1 MKSLLLKGA
10 VALALGS
17 ALCLQPALAIDA
29 SLKTEKDK
37 HSYMIGVLWG
47 KQLQDIK
54 DDVDIEVVKKGL
66 GDAYKGEKVL
76 MTDAEAQEI
85 SVEFRTV
92 LQKKREEQQK
102 IAATENI
109 KIGEEFLAKN
119 KAVAGVKVT
128 DSGLQYQVITEGKG
142 AKPKVN
148 DQVKVHYTGTLINGT
163 KFDSSVDRGQ
173 PATFPLN
180 GVIAGW
186 TEALQLMPVGS
197 KYKLF
202 IPGALAYGEQGQPQ
216 GGIGPNEVLIFE
228 VELLEIIN

>member
-102 IAATENI
+102 ISATENI